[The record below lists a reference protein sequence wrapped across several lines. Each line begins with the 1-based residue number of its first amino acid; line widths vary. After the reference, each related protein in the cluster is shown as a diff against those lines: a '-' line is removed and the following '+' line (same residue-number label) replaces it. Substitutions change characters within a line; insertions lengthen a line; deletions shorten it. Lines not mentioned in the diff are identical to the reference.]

1 MIEVEQHLKMIFT
14 TFCKA
19 WIRRQLHC
27 MYAQFI
33 IEDGS
38 GQQHL
43 PYFSCNDLRTNT
55 GFLMFPVK

>member
-1 MIEVEQHLKMIFT
+1 MIKAPAFKNDIYYF
-14 TFCKA
+14 FCKA
-19 WIRRQLHC
+19 WIGRQLHC

-33 IEDGS
+33 VEDGS

>member
-1 MIEVEQHLKMIFT
+1 MIFIIF
-14 TFCKA
+14 FCKA
-19 WIRRQLHC
+19 WIGRQLHC

-33 IEDGS
+33 VEDGS